1 MEFVAFLRAPPSR
14 PKYLG
19 NIIHQNVAGLGV
31 PGSVAERR
39 NSIQTLQAPDP
50 PLTGVEHFVDA
61 AVAAQF
67 LRIARK
73 TILRMA
79 RLGTLPGYPIG
90 NGKRKRWRF
99 RLGEL
104 ERFITNAVVDSH

>member
-1 MEFVAFLRAPPSR
+1 MEFVVFLRAPPSR

-104 ERFITNAVVDSH
+104 ERFITNTIVDSH

>member
-1 MEFVAFLRAPPSR
+1 VTE
-14 PKYLG
+14 Y
-19 NIIHQNVAGLGV
+19 
-31 PGSVAERR
+31 
-39 NSIQTLQAPDP
+39 
-50 PLTGVEHFVDA
+50 FVDA
-61 AVAAQF
+61 VVAAQF

-73 TILRMA
+73 TLLRMA
-79 RLGTLPGYPIG
+79 RSGALPAYPIG

>member
-1 MEFVAFLRAPPSR
+1 
-14 PKYLG
+14 LG
-19 NIIHQNVAGLGV
+19 NIIHQIVAGLGV
-31 PGSVAERR
+31 SRSVAERR
-39 NSIQTLQAPDP
+39 NSIQTLQAPES
-50 PLTGVEHFVDA
+50 PLTGAEHFVDA

-67 LRIARK
+67 LRMARK

-99 RLGEL
+99 RLREL
-104 ERFITNAVVDSH
+104 ERFITNTVVDSH